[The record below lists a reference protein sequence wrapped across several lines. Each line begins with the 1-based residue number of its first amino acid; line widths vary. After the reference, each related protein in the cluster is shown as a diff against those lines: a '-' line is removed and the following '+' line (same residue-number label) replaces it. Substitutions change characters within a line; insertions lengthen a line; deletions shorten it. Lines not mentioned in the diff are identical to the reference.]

1 MFVRLILQLAAVA
14 AAATL
19 GIFATNAIGNPVLT
33 LITGIASAVLTLFVY
48 NWVVRRTERRVV
60 AETAKSGAL
69 RAVGLGATIGVGLFV
84 AVIATIALLG
94 GYHVEGLSPI
104 TGLIALLGIMAIAA
118 VAEELI
124 FRGVLFRLIEQK
136 IGTWVSMAITG
147 LLFGFLH
154 LINPEATIW
163 GAIAIALEGGVLL
176 ASAYVATRSL
186 WLPIGLHFGW
196 NIAVTGIFGTVVSG
210 ADTPAG
216 LLNATL
222 SGPELI
228 TGGEFGPEGSI
239 LSIAFCLVV
248 STVFLVI
255 AHRRGRIVP
264 MRRSARV
271 DAVTA
276 VPA

>member
-1 MFVRLILQLAAVA
+1 MFVRLILQLLAVGLA
-14 AAATL
+14 AAL

-33 LITGIASAVLTLFVY
+33 LIIGIASAALVLFVY

-60 AETAKSGAL
+60 TETARRGSL
-69 RAVGLGATIGVGLFV
+69 RSVGLGLAIGVGLFV
-84 AVIATIALLG
+84 AVIGAIALLG

-104 TGLIALLGIMAIAA
+104 TGLIALIGIMAVAA

-154 LINPEATIW
+154 LINPAATIW
-163 GAIAIALEGGVLL
+163 GAIAIALEAGVLL
-176 ASAYVATRSL
+176 VAAYVATRSL

-196 NIAVTGIFGTVVSG
+196 NIAVSGIFGTVVSG
-210 ADTPAG
+210 ADTPVG
-216 LLNATL
+216 LLNATM

-228 TGGEFGPEGSI
+228 TGGAFGPEGSVF
-239 LSIAFCLVV
+239 SIAFCLIA
-248 STVFLVI
+248 SAILLRI

-264 MRRSARV
+264 LRRSARA
-271 DAVTA
+271 DAATA
-276 VPA
+276 VAA